1 MPSVMRR
8 RCDDPRRGSR
18 DNYKGTSA
26 WRCGSVRALRGRSV
40 KVSRRSEC
48 DRQGG
53 RQADVVVFH
62 TFVRPVDVDDDAKDK
77 QARAIMFVQCSTGL
91 WLWAPLMT
99 SPCVKSTSAAP
110 SPSSDDLMVQ
120 EIYSERCKN
129 RLPEGSTYKNL
140 YYMDNLFASSFGYEV
155 IVECSLLQRKLK

>member
-1 MPSVMRR
+1 MALRQR
-8 RCDDPRRGSR
+8 
-18 DNYKGTSA
+18 
-26 WRCGSVRALRGRSV
+26 RALRGRSV

-91 WLWAPLMT
+91 
-99 SPCVKSTSAAP
+99 
-110 SPSSDDLMVQ
+110 
-120 EIYSERCKN
+120 
-129 RLPEGSTYKNL
+129 
-140 YYMDNLFASSFGYEV
+140 
-155 IVECSLLQRKLK
+155 